1 MSIQLAGINCVRQLQ
16 RRADFAACRICRVL
30 IDFEFFNG
38 DREWRRLRFIDES
51 LHQDVPREKTLVE
64 DDAEFLICRPI
75 FARLEHED
83 VALNPVPCAAQMRLE
98 SHALD
103 GRLL

>member
-16 RRADFAACRICRVL
+16 RRADFAACWIGRVL

-38 DREWRRLRFIDES
+38 DGEWRCLRFMDES
-51 LHQDVPREKTLVE
+51 LHRDVAREEILFE

-75 FARLEHED
+75 FGRLEHED
-83 VALNPVPCAAQMRLE
+83 VALNPVPCAAQMRLKP
-98 SHALD
+98 HPLD
-103 GRLL
+103 GWLP